1 MLMDLG
7 IFIPIG
13 NNGWMMSENA
23 PQYMPSF
30 ELNRTVAE
38 RAEAAGYDFLLSMVK
53 LRGFGGKTEFWDHNL
68 ESFSLMAG
76 LAAVTSE
83 INLFASVALPTLHP
97 AMVARMASTI
107 DDISSG
113 RFGINI
119 VSGWNQSE
127 YAQMGVW
134 PGDWYYDKRYDYA
147 TEYVTIMKELWSDGV
162 SDLKGEYFQLDDCQ
176 LSPPPK
182 DGGVPL
188 VCAGQSDRGMQFCAE
203 YGDFQFII
211 GTDDFDVVRGDAK
224 RLRNAA
230 DKSGRDVGVYVLFQI
245 TMGETDADAQA
256 KWDSYRDGA
265 DLDAIA
271 FMTGQASLDTAGA
284 TAEKIT
290 EMKGAFNLNIG
301 PIVGSHATIAE
312 KLDEVGAIEGV
323 KGVMCV
329 FDDYPSAT
337 AEFGERVMPL
347 LSSRN
352 S

>member
-1 MLMDLG
+1 MDVG

-13 NNGWMMSENA
+13 NNGWMMSETA

-30 ELNRTVAE
+30 ELNNTVAQSAE
-38 RAEAAGYDFLLSMVK
+38 RLGYEFLLSMVK
-53 LRGFGGKTEFWDHNL
+53 LRGFGGSTEFWDHNL
-68 ESFSLMAG
+68 ESFTLMAG
-76 LAAVTSE
+76 LAATTHR

-107 DDISSG
+107 DDISGG

-134 PGDWYYDKRYDYA
+134 PGDWYYERRYDYA
-147 TEYVTIMKELWSDGV
+147 TEYVQIMKELWSTGV
-162 SDLKGEYFQLDDCQ
+162 SDVKGEFFQLDDCR

-182 DGGVPL
+182 SGSVPL

-203 YGDFQFII
+203 FGDYQFII
-211 GTDDFDVVRGDAK
+211 GTGDLDVVRNDAA
-224 RLRNAA
+224 RLVAA
-230 DKSGRDVGVYVLFQI
+230 SKVSGRDVGVYVLMQI
-245 TMGETDADAQA
+245 TMGDTDADAQA
-256 KWDSYRDGA
+256 TWDRYREGA
-265 DLDAIA
+265 DLGAIA
-271 FMTGQASLDTAGA
+271 FMTGQANLDTSGA

-301 PIVGSHATIAE
+301 PIVGSHATVAGR
-312 KLDEVGAIEGV
+312 LDEIAAIPGV

-329 FDDYPSAT
+329 FDDYPRAT
-337 AEFGERVMPL
+337 EEFGNKVMPL
-347 LSSRN
+347 MKSRA
-352 S
+352 

>member
-1 MLMDLG
+1 MDLG

-30 ELNRTVAE
+30 ELNKTVAE
-38 RAEAAGYDFLLSMVK
+38 RAEAAGYEFLLSMVK
-53 LRGFGGKTEFWDHNL
+53 LRGFGGTTEFWDHNL

-83 INLFASVALPTLHP
+83 IKLFASVALPTLHP

-127 YAQMGVW
+127 YAQMNVW
-134 PGDWYYDKRYDYA
+134 PGDWYYEQRYDYA
-147 TEYVTIMKELWSDGV
+147 TEYVTIMKQLWADGV
-162 SDLKGEYFQLDDCQ
+162 SDFKGEHFQMEDCR
-176 LSPPPK
+176 LSPPPAG
-182 DGGVPL
+182 GGVPL

-203 YGDFQFII
+203 EGDYQFII
-211 GTDDFDVVRGDAK
+211 GTSDLDVVRADAG
-224 RLRNAA
+224 RLATAA
-230 DKSGRDVGVYVLFQI
+230 EATGRDVGVYVLFQI
-245 TMGETDADAQA
+245 TMGDTDAEAAA
-256 KWDSYRDGA
+256 KWDHYRDGA

-271 FMTGQASLDTAGA
+271 FMTGQANLDTAGA

-301 PIVGSHATIAE
+301 PIVGSHRSIADR
-312 KLDEVGAIEGV
+312 LDEVAAMPGV

-337 AEFGERVMPL
+337 AEFGEKVMPL
-347 LSSRN
+347 MDSR

>member
-1 MLMDLG
+1 MDLG

-30 ELNRTVAE
+30 ELNKTVAE

-68 ESFSLMAG
+68 ESFTLMAG
-76 LAAVTSE
+76 LAAVTSR

-107 DDISSG
+107 DDISNG

-147 TEYVTIMKELWSDGV
+147 TEYVTIMRELWSTGV

-176 LSPPPK
+176 LSPPPR

-203 YGDFQFII
+203 HGDFQFII
-211 GTDDFDVVRGDAK
+211 GTDDFDVVRADAA
-224 RLRNAA
+224 RLREAA
-230 DKSGRDVGVYVLFQI
+230 DETGRDVGVYVLFQV
-245 TMGETDADAQA
+245 TMGETDAEAA
-256 KWDSYRDGA
+256 ATWDRYRDGA

-271 FMTGQASLDTAGA
+271 FMTGQANLDTAGA

-312 KLDEVGAIEGV
+312 RLDEVGAIDGV

-329 FDDYPSAT
+329 FDDYPRAT
-337 AEFGERVMPL
+337 TEFGERVMPL
-347 LSSRN
+347 LSSR
-352 S
+352 SS

>member
-1 MLMDLG
+1 MDLG

-13 NNGWMMSENA
+13 NNGWMMSQNA

-53 LRGFGGKTEFWDHNL
+53 LRGFGGATEFWDHNL
-68 ESFSLMAG
+68 ESFTLMAG
-76 LAAVTSE
+76 LAAVTSK
-83 INLFASVALPTLHP
+83 IQLFASVALPTLHP

-107 DDISSG
+107 DDISGG

-134 PGDWYYDKRYDYA
+134 PGDWYYDRRYDYA
-147 TEYVTIMKELWSDGV
+147 TEYVTIMKELWATGA
-162 SDLKGEYFQLDDCQ
+162 SDLKGEFFQLDDCR

-182 DGGVPL
+182 GGSVPL

-203 YGDFQFII
+203 IGDYQFII
-211 GTDDFDVVRGDAK
+211 GTGDLDVVRNDAA
-224 RLRNAA
+224 RLVAA
-230 DKSGRDVGVYVLFQI
+230 SRESGRDVGVYVLFQI
-245 TMGETDADAQA
+245 TMGESDAEAEA
-256 KWDSYRDGA
+256 KWNHYRDGA
-265 DLDAIA
+265 DLEAIA
-271 FMTGQASLDTAGA
+271 FMTGQASLDTSGA

-301 PIVGSHATIAE
+301 PIVGSHATVAA
-312 KLDEVGAIEGV
+312 KLDEVSQIEGI

-337 AEFGERVMPL
+337 AEFGEKVMPL
-347 LSSRN
+347 MESRK
-352 S
+352 

>member
-1 MLMDLG
+1 MHVG

-53 LRGFGGKTEFWDHNL
+53 LRGFGGKTEFWDHNM
-68 ESFSLMAG
+68 ESFTLMSG

-107 DDISSG
+107 DDISNG

-127 YAQMGVW
+127 YAQMNVW
-134 PGDWYYDKRYDYA
+134 PGDWYYEKRYDYS
-147 TEYVTIMKELWSDGV
+147 TEYVTIMKELWSTGV
-162 SDLKGEYFQLDDCQ
+162 SDFKGEFFQMDDCR
-176 LSPPPK
+176 LSPPPRN
-182 DGGVPL
+182 GGVPL
-188 VCAGQSDRGMQFCAE
+188 VCAGQSDRGMEFCATH
-203 YGDFQFII
+203 GDFQFII
-211 GTDDFDVVRGDAK
+211 GTGDLDVVRSDAA
-224 RLRNAA
+224 RLVAAA
-230 DKSGRDVGVYVLFQI
+230 DTTGRDVGVYVLFQI
-245 TMGETDADAQA
+245 TMGETDAEAEA
-256 KWDSYRDGA
+256 RWNHYRDGA

-312 KLDEVGAIEGV
+312 RLDEVAAIEGV
-323 KGVMCV
+323 EGVMCV

-347 LSSRN
+347 MGSR